1 MIKILIVFKSYLFLK
16 NFENAQ
22 TNILKS
28 ANFFCFCFILYKE
41 KMLLK
46 VDNTVVSSEM
56 LYFQKTVQ
64 KSASLTININNFQS
78 FIKAKLKLKL
88 LKI

>member
-1 MIKILIVFKSYLFLK
+1 MIKILIVFKSYLFLI

-28 ANFFCFCFILYKE
+28 ANFFLFLFYTVQREDVQEIKPQ
-41 KMLLK
+41 LK

-56 LYFQKTVQ
+56 L
-64 KSASLTININNFQS
+64 
-78 FIKAKLKLKL
+78 
-88 LKI
+88 